1 MKHVNQVLRIALAA
15 FSRLAI
21 RNMKISLG
29 LILSVLLTGTS
40 LWAETVYVPESAVN
54 LEYDLFTGKPRMR
67 KSAGKDTTTVFREV
81 RDGTFTARVLPL
93 EGEHTCYFRKVEGD
107 AQQYY
112 DRAAKIFHKEAQSSR
127 QSMPAELIGL
137 PGLITTEG
145 MAKIAFEL
153 SQPARIYAYIDWAK
167 FKGKPAEQQAWKLYF
182 RDVTDKFS
190 LYFRDFPAGAVTLEL
205 KGARFIGTGLKP
217 LAALSRH
224 ETLVVTPDIVNQRL
238 QVRFSNVAEEERHL
252 TLRAVFA
259 NPETGKD
266 HQAALQ
272 EARVQGKSELVI
284 PIKTTGITDGIFY
297 TVKLEATEGPEHWQA
312 TIPFGNFPPE
322 QVNSAVEVPFPFGAY
337 IHLYVNHD
345 NAIEE
350 VFYRALLYKMRRL
363 NMNCFV
369 PPDSSKARWF
379 LDLAKDYGMKCII
392 RANEKNPESLEVG
405 RHPQLL
411 NYMVGDEPKIDID
424 LDDNIKTYKE
434 LNRRYP
440 ELLPITSNVLNEYGH
455 GTQADPVLIWNR
467 MKDCRFTL
475 SGRWYGFLKSD
486 YGLLREHDYTFRY
499 DAVSLF
505 NSLEGYASESK
516 NYKAKLTD
524 AQRAALGNVSDGNWW
539 WLVVPTFGQ
548 DKPDTYYRIPKAPE
562 MNALL
567 HLALAHGARGFV
579 GWTSTEYSF
588 WQTVLFSFPTL
599 APTPHSLQEPLK
611 QFGEYLIKAGP
622 TLKQFTHVRIG
633 IYQYRPLEIHAA
645 ARWLADKRFCIYV
658 VNLDPDKA
666 HPLEFAN
673 VILGNPKGKVK
684 GGEQLFDEI
693 KEVKDVITGESIPF
707 QKYVDATSN
716 IFLRVSL
723 SELAPGAARLLVV
736 SAKSPSGSFTQID
749 KSILERL
756 ESGRSVEKEAET
768 PK

>member
-1 MKHVNQVLRIALAA
+1 MKYTL
-15 FSRLAI
+15 
-21 RNMKISLG
+21 SL
-29 LILSVLLTGTS
+29 LTALLTGTS
-40 LWAETVYVPESAVN
+40 LWAETQYVPESAVK
-54 LEYDLFTGKPRMR
+54 LEYGLFTGKPRMR
-67 KSAGKDTTTVFREV
+67 KSAGKDTTTVYREV
-81 RDGTFTARVLPL
+81 RDGAFTAKVLPV
-93 EGEHTCYFRKVEGD
+93 EGEHTCYFRNVDGD

-112 DRAAKIFHKEAQSSR
+112 DRAAKIFYKEAQGSR
-127 QSMPAELIGL
+127 QSMPPELIGL

-145 MAKIAFEL
+145 MAEIAFEL
-153 SQPARIYAYIDWAK
+153 NQPARVYAYIDWAK
-167 FKGKPAEQQAWKLYF
+167 FKGQSADQQAWKLYF
-182 RDVTDKFS
+182 RDITDKFS
-190 LYFRDFPAGAVTLEL
+190 MYYRDFPAGVVTLEL

-217 LAALSRH
+217 LAVLSRH
-224 ETLVVTPDIVNQRL
+224 ETLVVIPDIVNQRL
-238 QVRFSNVAEEERHL
+238 LVRFNNVAAEERRL
-252 TLRAVFA
+252 ALRTVFA

-266 HQAALQ
+266 DHVDVQ
-272 EARVQGKSELVI
+272 EARVQGKSELVL
-284 PIKTTGITDGIFY
+284 PIKAPGITDGIFY
-297 TVKLEATEGPEHWQA
+297 TVKLAGTEGTEHWQA
-312 TIPFGNFPPE
+312 MILFGNFPPG
-322 QVNSAVEVPFPFGAY
+322 QVNSAVAPPFPFGAY
-337 IHLYVNHD
+337 IHLYANRD

-350 VFYRALLYKMRRL
+350 IFYRALFYKMRRL

-369 PPDSSKARWF
+369 PPDSNKARWF
-379 LDLAKDYGMKCII
+379 LDLAKDYGMKGII
-392 RANEKNPESLEVG
+392 RANEKHPDSLEVG
-405 RHPQLL
+405 QHPQLL

-424 LDDNIKTYKE
+424 LADDIKTYKE

-440 ELLPITSNVLNEYGH
+440 KLSPITSNVLNEYGH

-486 YGLLREHDYTFRY
+486 YGLLREHDYTFRF

-505 NSLEGYASESK
+505 NSLEGFASETK

-524 AQRAALGNVSDGNWW
+524 AQRAALGNSADGNWW

-599 APTPHSLQEPLK
+599 APTTHSLQETLK

-666 HPLEFAN
+666 HPLEYAN

-707 QKYVDATSN
+707 QKHVDATSN
-716 IFLRVSL
+716 IFLRFSL
-723 SELAPGAARLLVV
+723 PDLAPGATRLLVV
-736 SAKSPSGSFTQID
+736 SAKSPTGSFSQID
-749 KSILERL
+749 ESILERL
-756 ESGRSVEKEAET
+756 ESGGSGEKEVEI
-768 PK
+768 PKE